1 MGIPWEIAK
10 IGVRQGMWGAVKN
23 IQCGVNAYTMER
35 KSSAPLSRSALM
47 ASINTKVPAGFSRTL
62 GLPSTE
68 TEEDVHDV
76 SKTLQGNGW
85 KLLIIGG
92 AVALACGLDRGV
104 VSKALIFGV
113 ARRLGKFGK
122 RL

>member
-1 MGIPWEIAK
+1 
-10 IGVRQGMWGAVKN
+10 MWGAVKN
-23 IQCGVNAYTMER
+23 IERGVNAYIKER
-35 KSSAPLSRSALM
+35 KSSPPLSRSALM
-47 ASINTKVPAGFSRTL
+47 ARINTKVPADFSRSL

-68 TEEDVHDV
+68 TEDVHDV

-85 KLLIIGG
+85 KLLIVGG

-104 VSKALIFGV
+104 LSKALIFGI